1 MRRILILLIVFG
13 LLMSGPQI
21 VNAADQNYIIENC
34 DREYLWT
41 EILKDIRWRALE
53 EAKFIEEHIQP
64 TPNRPKLTEKDFRDI
79 DKLDKKIRW
88 YASEC
93 ILLMKEINEFMSAIH
108 SKKPNMGSELAFE
121 VDGTLNKFDIP
132 FFRHFDRENDFKPFF
147 EFKYYL
153 YKPSGK
159 L

>member
-1 MRRILILLIVFG
+1 MRPILILLIATG
-13 LLMSGPQI
+13 LFLSGPQTG
-21 VNAADQNYIIENC
+21 NAADQNYIIENC
-34 DREYLWT
+34 DREWLWA
-41 EILKDIRWRALE
+41 EILKDIRWRAPE

-64 TPNRPKLTEKDFRDI
+64 TQNRPKLTEKDYRDI
-79 DKLDKKIRW
+79 DKMDKAIRW

-93 ILLMKEINEFMSAIH
+93 ILLMKEINEFLGAIH
-108 SKKPNMGSELAFE
+108 SKNSNMGSELAFE
-121 VDGTLNKFDIP
+121 VDGTLNKFEIP
-132 FFRHFDRENDFKPFF
+132 FIRNFNRENDFKPFF